1 MQDDNASKPAEFDRD
16 LQLWYR
22 AQAEENAS
30 AELDDAIMTLAK
42 SAVEKME
49 DNHFVVESSV
59 WRRYRWPI
67 SSAASVMLVATSL
80 LVNQEMTQE
89 IVSDEIY
96 TPAMMQM
103 RTPLQKESI
112 RHDKTGPALMQ
123 ISSGVQE
130 QQVQTDINT
139 ERTEPLSEDVKMSI
153 GSLAKSQPNNRMP
166 QREAVVSAKQALNH
180 LENLVKKDQ
189 WNEAKKLIFKMRKV
203 YPELRNKE
211 HPEYLRWK
219 TLSEQVIISLPN
231 PNEPMVDK

>member
-1 MQDDNASKPAEFDRD
+1 
-16 LQLWYR
+16 
-22 AQAEENAS
+22 
-30 AELDDAIMTLAK
+30 
-42 SAVEKME
+42 
-49 DNHFVVESSV
+49 
-59 WRRYRWPI
+59 
-67 SSAASVMLVATSL
+67 MLVATSL

-180 LENLVKKDQ
+180 LENLVKKI
-189 WNEAKKLIFKMRKV
+189 NGTKLKID
-203 YPELRNKE
+203 
-211 HPEYLRWK
+211 
-219 TLSEQVIISLPN
+219 I
-231 PNEPMVDK
+231 